1 VAKEG
6 HHLMEILAQPFRI
19 KMGDDLIEDF
29 RCAIL
34 DSANDAEQ
42 HPTGHAAPTPVAS
55 PRLVLEVLCAV
66 DVALTQR
73 AGRQA
78 IALGTAPPAWPGEG
92 KAPEDGFIFIEQNDL
107 TPAGTVLQGGEFE
120 RGRGEVS
127 GVGLKPPGGTPVA

>member
-1 VAKEG
+1 MSTESGKNKDVSG
-6 HHLMEILAQPFRI
+6 CF
-19 KMGDDLIEDF
+19 
-29 RCAIL
+29 CAHVRR
-34 DSANDAEQ
+34 APDAEQ

-55 PRLVLEVLCAV
+55 PRLALKVLFAV

-127 GVGLKPPGGTPVA
+127 GVGL